1 MRKIAVL
8 DQNTIDK
15 IAAGEV
21 VERPSSVVKE
31 LVENAIDAGATAVTV
46 EITDGGKKL
55 IRITDN
61 GAGIET
67 DQIPLAF
74 LRHATSKIEKVED
87 LEQIASLGFR
97 GEALSSIAAVS
108 QVELITKT
116 PSAVSGSRY
125 IIEGGVEHS
134 LEELGAPEGTTFLVR
149 NLFYNTPARSKFL
162 KSDMTEANYIHTLME
177 QLALSH
183 PEISF
188 KYIQNR
194 QVKLHSSGNYSV
206 KDVIY
211 SVYGRDITKALLD
224 AEFENDFMKI
234 TGFVGKPE
242 IARGNRSFEN
252 YYINGRYVKN
262 NIITKAI
269 ESAYKGFLMQHKF
282 PFVSLQ
288 MQMEGNDLDV
298 NVHPA
303 KREVRFAREQEVYE
317 AVYDTVRKALM
328 GREMIPKV
336 TLGKSEPVKKEEPV
350 KPSSVPEPFEKKRRE
365 QLCGHAEKEI
375 KETGISGD
383 RAYAGAGAFVPEKT
397 KSWMER
403 PAYQSTVKEPSVSYS
418 ASHTTETKKPQVFS
432 ASEEDLFQGTLRE
445 KQEEELKRETET
457 KLPAEENRE
466 LKNTG
471 RSQMK
476 NTVPVSQNTNQKK
489 EHWISEKEKPESG
502 DFLSEPAEITHTSD
516 SPEKTAQNLETVI
529 SVETEPGI
537 SAAESD
543 QNSHEMAEQEPRQ
556 LELFEEK
563 LLAPES
569 RERIRLVGQIFDTYW
584 LAQFGDNFYI
594 IDQHAAHEKVYYER
608 LVKSFREKTV
618 DSQYLNPPLIVTLN
632 LQEENILK
640 ENQKYFSQFG
650 FEIEE
655 FGGKEYRISAVPAT
669 LYGFSEEALF
679 LEMLDQLSGSGEK
692 DALDIFASRLATMAC
707 KAAVKGNH
715 AMSAKEA
722 EKLIDELLTLDNPYH
737 CPHGRPTI
745 ISMTRTELEKKFKR
759 IV

>member
-46 EITDGGKKL
+46 EITDGGKKM

-61 GAGIET
+61 GAGIEAG
-67 DQIPLAF
+67 QIPLAF

-125 IIEGGVEHS
+125 IIEGGVERS

-162 KSDMTEANYIHTLME
+162 KSDTTEANYIHTLME

-194 QVKLHSSGNYSV
+194 QVKLHSSGNYNV

-211 SVYGRDITKALLD
+211 SVYGRDIAKALLE
-224 AEFENDFMKI
+224 ASFENEFMKI

-269 ESAYKGFLMQHKF
+269 ENAYKGFLMNHKF

-288 MQMEGNDLDV
+288 MEMEGNDLDV

-317 AVYDTVRKALM
+317 AVYDTVRRALTA
-328 GREMIPKV
+328 REMIPKV
-336 TLGKSEPVKKEEPV
+336 TFEKLQPEKKEVPV
-350 KPSSVPEPFEKKRRE
+350 KPVSIPEPFEKKRRE
-365 QLCGHAEKEI
+365 QV
-375 KETGISGD
+375 
-383 RAYAGAGAFVPEKT
+383 Y
-397 KSWMER
+397 ER
-403 PAYQSTVKEPSVSYS
+403 TVKETPPSYGIP
-418 ASHTTETKKPQVFS
+418 AAETHIEKKVFS
-432 ASEEDLFQGTLRE
+432 PSEETLFEGTLRQKQQEEE
-445 KQEEELKRETET
+445 KQELPKEEPQQ
-457 KLPAEENRE
+457 KLPKAEPPLE
-466 LKNTG
+466 L
-471 RSQMK
+471 
-476 NTVPVSQNTNQKK
+476 PKK
-489 EHWISEKEKPESG
+489 EQKNP
-502 DFLSEPAEITHTSD
+502 
-516 SPEKTAQNLETVI
+516 
-529 SVETEPGI
+529 
-537 SAAESD
+537 AAEP
-543 QNSHEMAEQEPRQ
+543 EEQQ

-569 RERIRLVGQIFDTYW
+569 RERIRLIGQVFDTYW
-584 LAQFGDNFYI
+584 LAQFGDAFYI

-608 LVKSFREKTV
+608 FVKKFRENSV
-618 DSQYLNPPLIVTLN
+618 DSQYLTPPLIVTLN
-632 LQEENILK
+632 LQEEELLK
-640 ENQKYFSQFG
+640 ANEGYFRQFG
-650 FEIEE
+650 FEIEH
-655 FGGKEYRISAVPAT
+655 FGGKEYCISAVPSN
-669 LYGFSEEALF
+669 LYGLSEEGLF
-679 LEMLDQLSGSGEK
+679 LEMLDHLAGDGDK

-715 AMSAKEA
+715 LMSPAEA
-722 EKLIDELLTLDNPYH
+722 EKLLDELLTLDNPYH

-745 ISMTRTELEKKFKR
+745 VSMTKTELEKKFKR